1 MGMMRVLTFAGW
13 VAMPGAFFVH
23 FFIGKSAGN
32 AAPWEPAATFFLAG
46 LGVVPLARL
55 MGQATEHLSEQ
66 AGPTWGGLINATFGN
81 AAELIIG
88 IIALTKGM
96 NDIVRASLTGSILGN
111 LLLVGGGAM
120 LAGGWNREKQVFNRS
135 SAQTNAGLLS
145 LAVASM
151 LFPAI
156 FDLTCRFYQRVDG
169 PTLRRHE
176 QAVSVGTCVI
186 LLIVYGLGLL
196 FTLRTHAHIYSPA
209 PGQTPEDPL
218 GIAGLGGTW
227 TVKRSIGMLLAAS
240 VGIALLSELL
250 VGSTDQMARRL
261 GWNHVFVG
269 IILLAVIGNAAEH
282 STAILL
288 ARKNDMATAMTITYQ
303 SSLQIALFVTPALVL
318 LSTVLVASGL
328 VHPQG
333 PGHARPLNLV
343 FSPMEVVAVVLTVG
357 IVVILGMDGQTN
369 WFEGVMLLALYVILG
384 LAFFYMPGRDESGYD
399 DNVPLSIGSP
409 APARR
414 VGAGNAPGDTSRE
427 RVVQAVQPLSTAK

>member
-1 MGMMRVLTFAGW
+1 MMRALSFAGW
-13 VAMPGAFFVH
+13 VAMPAAFLVH
-23 FFIGKSAGN
+23 FLIGKSAGR
-32 AAPWEPAATFFLAG
+32 AAPWEPGATFFLAG
-46 LGVVPLARL
+46 LGVVPLARV
-55 MGQATEHLSEQ
+55 MGQATEQLSEQ

-88 IIALTKGM
+88 IIALTRGM

-120 LAGGWNREKQVFNRS
+120 LAGGWNRERQVFNRS

-156 FDLTCRFYQRVDG
+156 FDFTCRFYEHVDG
-169 PTLRRHE
+169 ATLGRHE
-176 QAVSVGTCVI
+176 QAVSIGTCVI
-186 LLIVYGLGLL
+186 LLVVYALGLL

-218 GIAGLGGTW
+218 GIAGLGGVW
-227 TVKRSIGMLLAAS
+227 TVKKSIGMLCVAS

-250 VGSTDQMARRL
+250 VGSTDAMARKL
-261 GWNHVFVG
+261 GWNHTFVG

-282 STAILL
+282 STAVLL
-288 ARKNDMATAMTITYQ
+288 ARKNDMDTAMTITYQ
-303 SSLQIALFVTPALVL
+303 SSLQIALFVTPVLVL
-318 LSTVLVASGL
+318 LSTVLVGSGL
-328 VHPQG
+328 VHPPG
-333 PGHARPLNLV
+333 SGHAKALNLV

-357 IVVILGMDGQTN
+357 IVVLLGMDGQTN

-399 DNVPLSIGSP
+399 EAVPSLIGSP
-409 APARR
+409 PPAGR
-414 VGAGNAPGDTSRE
+414 VSAGRCDP
-427 RVVQAVQPLSTAK
+427 QAWRAGFRG

>member
-1 MGMMRVLTFAGW
+1 MRMMTVLTLAGW
-13 VAMPGAFFVH
+13 VAMPAAFLVH
-23 FFIGKSAGN
+23 FFVGKSGGHESS
-32 AAPWEPAATFFLAG
+32 WEPAATFFLAG

-88 IIALTKGM
+88 IIALTKGL
-96 NDIVRASLTGSILGN
+96 NDIVRATLTGSILGN

-135 SAQTNAGLLS
+135 SAQTNAGMLS

-156 FDLTCRFYQRVDG
+156 FDFTCRFYQRVDG
-169 PTLRRHE
+169 ATLGRHE
-176 QAVSVGTCVI
+176 QAFSVGTCVI

-196 FTLRTHAHIYSPA
+196 FTLRTHAHIYSPR

-218 GIAGLGGTW
+218 GIAALGGRW

-250 VGSTDQMARRL
+250 VGSTDKMAQRL

-288 ARKNDMATAMTITYQ
+288 ARKNDMDTAMAITYQ
-303 SSLQIALFVTPALVL
+303 SSLQIALFVTPVLVL
-318 LSTVLVASGL
+318 LSTVLVGSGM
-328 VHPQG
+328 VRPEDG
-333 PGHARPLNLV
+333 GHAKPLNLV

-384 LAFFYMPGRDESGYD
+384 LAFFYMPARDESGYD
-399 DNVPLSIGSP
+399 GGVPSLIGSP
-409 APARR
+409 VPAGR
-414 VGAGNAPGDTSRE
+414 VKPENGG
-427 RVVQAVQPLSTAK
+427 